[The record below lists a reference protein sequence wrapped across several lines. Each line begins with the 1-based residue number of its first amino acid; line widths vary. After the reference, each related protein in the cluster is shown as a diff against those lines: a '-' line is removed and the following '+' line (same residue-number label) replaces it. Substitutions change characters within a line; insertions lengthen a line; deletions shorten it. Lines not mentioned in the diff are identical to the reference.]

1 MSRSMED
8 SSQLSRPDTVEAIR
22 SQRADARR
30 NRARVLEAAEEVFAT
45 RGVMAS
51 TDEVARAAGVGIGTV
66 FRHFPTK
73 DALLVAVIVNRLRR
87 FADEA
92 RALEAEDDPGRAFFT
107 LVARAADQSAAK
119 NAALAAL
126 ADRGSELA
134 AETRPIMG
142 EMRRIFATLL
152 TRAQAVGAVRSDIG
166 VDEVTALLFGAARA
180 AEFSGWDRDVLAR
193 MVGVISD
200 GLRPRPP
207 HEPTATKSQGQ

>member
-1 MSRSMED
+1 
-8 SSQLSRPDTVEAIR
+8 
-22 SQRADARR
+22 
-30 NRARVLEAAEEVFAT
+30 
-45 RGVMAS
+45 MAS

-92 RALEAEDDPGRAFFT
+92 RALESDDDPGRAFFT
-107 LVARAADQSAAK
+107 LVERAADQSAAK
-119 NAALAAL
+119 NAALAVL
-126 ADRGSELA
+126 ADSGSELA

-152 TRAQAVGAVRSDIG
+152 TRAQDAGAVRSDIG

-180 AEFSGWDRDVLAR
+180 AEFSGWDRGVLAR
-193 MVGVISD
+193 MVEVISD
-200 GLRPRPP
+200 GLRPRPAD
-207 HEPTATKSQGQ
+207 EPTCATGQDQ